1 MADPVE
7 VAAPAVEP
15 AADAVAGFPDPLL
28 HRAQARLGS
37 TLRDKWRLDQLLG
50 LGGTAAVYAST
61 HRNGSRAA
69 VKILHAELSIHPLVR
84 QRFLREGYAANAV
97 GHDGAV
103 KVIDD
108 DEAHD
113 GSLFLVTELLE
124 GESLEERRLR
134 CGGRLSEREVLLVTN
149 QLLDVLAAAHDHGI
163 IHRDLKPDNVF
174 LTRSGQVKVLDFG
187 IARLRELSTT
197 TKEGTQIGAAMGT
210 PAYMAPEQALGL
222 WDDVDALSDLWAW
235 GATMFHLLSGS
246 VVHEGRTVNEQLL
259 SAMTKPARP
268 LASVAPGM
276 NAAVEALVD
285 RALEFEKDKRWP
297 DARSMQQ
304 AVRKAYSDKFGAPIE
319 AAQGL
324 AAPDAEEE
332 WSPAPTRAGATP
344 PEEADPTTPR
354 LPTTAPPVERE
365 PSMTARAVTL
375 SRSWRAAMVLGG
387 AALLGVAATSVH
399 SMEEQPIGGTHKP
412 SGLAQPSES
421 VLNPPVVVL
430 APSPSLPGSAVADPR
445 PTPNNTV
452 VAADGTDGG
461 NDPADGAAHGMARP
475 VGRQDCNP
483 PYSIDPD
490 TGKHRWKLECL

>member
-7 VAAPAVEP
+7 VAAPEAEP
-15 AADAVAGFPDPLL
+15 AAKAAAGFPDPLL
-28 HRAQARLGS
+28 HRAQARIGE
-37 TLRDKWRLDQLLG
+37 TLRDKWHLDQLLG

-108 DEAHD
+108 DEAQD

-134 CGGRLSEREVLLVTN
+134 CGGRLPEREVLLVTD

-268 LASVAPGM
+268 LGSVAPGLDPG
-276 NAAVEALVD
+276 VEALVD
-285 RALEFEKDKRWP
+285 RALEFEKSRRWP
-297 DARSMQQ
+297 DARSMQEG
-304 AVRKAYSDKFGAPIE
+304 VRKAFHDKFGVALETAP
-319 AAQGL
+319 GL
-324 AAPDAEEE
+324 AAPGAEEE
-332 WSPAPTRAGATP
+332 WSRVTSRPAPAPASDRDGP
-344 PEEADPTTPR
+344 P
-354 LPTTAPPVERE
+354 
-365 PSMTARAVTL
+365 
-375 SRSWRAAMVLGG
+375 
-387 AALLGVAATSVH
+387 
-399 SMEEQPIGGTHKP
+399 
-412 SGLAQPSES
+412 
-421 VLNPPVVVL
+421 
-430 APSPSLPGSAVADPR
+430 
-445 PTPNNTV
+445 
-452 VAADGTDGG
+452 
-461 NDPADGAAHGMARP
+461 
-475 VGRQDCNP
+475 
-483 PYSIDPD
+483 
-490 TGKHRWKLECL
+490 